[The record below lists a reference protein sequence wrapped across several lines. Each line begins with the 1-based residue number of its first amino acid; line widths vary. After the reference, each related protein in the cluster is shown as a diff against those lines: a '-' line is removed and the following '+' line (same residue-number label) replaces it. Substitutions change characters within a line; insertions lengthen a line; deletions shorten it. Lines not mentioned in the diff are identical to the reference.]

1 MKKQSKNFSL
11 SEQSESKDNS
21 FQRIYEVVRNI
32 PKGKVMTYGQVAL
45 LANVATPRVVGF
57 ALHVNKDPQNIPCHR
72 VVFANGKLTPG
83 YAFGGED
90 KQQEKLREE
99 GVQFIEQKVDLT
111 QSRVV

>member
-1 MKKQSKNFSL
+1 MKKQSKDFSL
-11 SEQSESKDNS
+11 SEQSESKGNS

-90 KQQEKLREE
+90 KQHEKLREE
-99 GVQFIEQKVDLT
+99 GVQFIERKVDLVHS
-111 QSRVV
+111 QAI